1 MIFYCS
7 YKWII
12 LAFLLIIF
20 QTKFKK
26 NIEKK
31 NINKIIFVKKINHY
45 QKKKNI
51 SEQKKIII
59 LIDPGHGGQ
68 DPGSIGHKGLKEK
81 EVTLKIAIKLKKL
94 LDSNTLFQAVL
105 TRNNDSYLSLKKR
118 KNFLKCREVSLLLS
132 IHADSAQQTYVS
144 GTSIWIVSNNRIH
157 REINNFINNKEEKIY
172 FSKNIEDTFK
182 NNENDIYLKKTILDL
197 QFHSFQS
204 IGMDLSKYI
213 FQEFKKI
220 TKVKKIQPN
229 YASLGILSSINT
241 PSILIETGF
250 ITNFEEERKLKTIS
264 YQKKVANAIY
274 ISLKNYFQNKSI
286 PNFKNIN

>member
-7 YKWII
+7 FKWII
-12 LAFLLIIF
+12 LAFLLIIS
-20 QTKFKK
+20 QIKFKK

-31 NINKIIFVKKINHY
+31 NINQIIFAKEINHY
-45 QKKKNI
+45 QKKKNVNK
-51 SEQKKIII
+51 QKKIVI

-81 EVTLKIAIKLKKL
+81 EITLKIAIKLKEL
-94 LDSNTLFQAVL
+94 LDSNKFFQAVL

-118 KNFLKCREVSLLLS
+118 KNFLKNREVSLLLS
-132 IHADSAQQTYVS
+132 IHVDSAQQSYVS

-157 REINNFINNKEEKIY
+157 REINSFINNKEENIY
-172 FSKNIEDTFK
+172 FSKNIENTFK
-182 NNENDIYLKKTILDL
+182 SNQNDIYLKKTILDL
-197 QFHSFQS
+197 QCHCFQS
-204 IGMDLSKYI
+204 IGIDLSKYI

-220 TKVKKIQPN
+220 VKVKKIQPN

-274 ISLKNYFQNKSI
+274 ISLKNYFQNKYIS
-286 PNFKNIN
+286 NFKNID

>member
-1 MIFYCS
+1 M
-7 YKWII
+7 
-12 LAFLLIIF
+12 
-20 QTKFKK
+20 
-26 NIEKK
+26 
-31 NINKIIFVKKINHY
+31 NHY
-45 QKKKNI
+45 QKKKNVNK
-51 SEQKKIII
+51 QKKIVI

-81 EVTLKIAIKLKKL
+81 EITLKIAIKLKEL
-94 LDSNTLFQAVL
+94 LDSNKFFQAVL

-118 KNFLKCREVSLLLS
+118 KNFLKNREVSLLLS
-132 IHADSAQQTYVS
+132 IHVDSAQQSYVS

-157 REINNFINNKEEKIY
+157 REINSFINNKEENIY
-172 FSKNIEDTFK
+172 FSKNIENTFK
-182 NNENDIYLKKTILDL
+182 SNQNDIYLKKTILDL
-197 QFHSFQS
+197 QCHCFQS
-204 IGMDLSKYI
+204 IGTDLSKYI

-220 TKVKKIQPN
+220 VKVKKIQPN

-274 ISLKNYFQNKSI
+274 ISLKNYFQNKYIS
-286 PNFKNIN
+286 NFKNID